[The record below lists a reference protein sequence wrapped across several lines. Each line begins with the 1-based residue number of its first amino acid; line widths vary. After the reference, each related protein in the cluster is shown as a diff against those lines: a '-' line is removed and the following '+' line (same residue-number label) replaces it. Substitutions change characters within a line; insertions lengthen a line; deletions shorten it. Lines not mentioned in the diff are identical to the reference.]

1 MTANEQLKNYLLEN
15 SDTITEKWLSVRR
28 GEDDSSIYSNH
39 MPQKIVKELIDSNH
53 ELIRVIANSLSLE
66 HDKNL
71 ETWSSEAGERRARID
86 IGLTRSIS
94 QFNVFRDVLWDYLER
109 FLLENKM
116 EIAEAIKLGRKV
128 DTTLDGMIEGFSG
141 SYSAYTV
148 KRMRS
153 QQEMID
159 ELSTPIITITDG
171 VAVLPLIGDIDTH
184 RAKKLL
190 EHSLRESSQKE
201 VNCLIVDLSGVLVV
215 DTMVAQELFKI
226 IDALELTGV
235 EVSLTGMSPELAHSI
250 VTLGIRFD
258 HVKMYNNLMQA
269 LKDFGIARME

>member
-1 MTANEQLKNYLLEN
+1 MTANDKLKNYLLEN
-15 SDTITEKWLSVRR
+15 SDTVTEKWLSIRR
-28 GEDDSSIYSNH
+28 GKDDSSIFSNH

-53 ELIRVIANSLSLE
+53 ELIRVIASSLTHE
-66 HDKNL
+66 HDENL
-71 ETWSSEAGERRARID
+71 ETWGREAGERRARID

-94 QFNVFRDVLWDYLER
+94 QFHVFRDVLWDYLEQ
-109 FLLENKM
+109 FFLENKI

-128 DTTLDGMIEGFSG
+128 DTTLDGIIEGFSA

-184 RAKKLL
+184 RAKKLM

-235 EVSLTGMSPELAHSI
+235 EVSLTGMRPELAHSI

-269 LKDFGIARME
+269 LKEFGIARIE

>member
-128 DTTLDGMIEGFSG
+128 DTTLDGIIEGFSG

>member
-1 MTANEQLKNYLLEN
+1 
-15 SDTITEKWLSVRR
+15 
-28 GEDDSSIYSNH
+28 

-128 DTTLDGMIEGFSG
+128 DTTLDGIIEGFSG

>member
-109 FLLENKM
+109 FFLENKM

-128 DTTLDGMIEGFSG
+128 DTTLDGIIEGFSA

-184 RAKKLL
+184 RAKKLM

-235 EVSLTGMSPELAHSI
+235 EVSLTGMRPELAHSI

-269 LKDFGIARME
+269 LKEFGITRVE

>member
-1 MTANEQLKNYLLEN
+1 MTANEKLKNYLLEN
-15 SDTITEKWLSVRR
+15 SNTITEKWLSIRR
-28 GEDDSSIYSNH
+28 EEDDSSIYSNY

-53 ELIRVIANSLSLE
+53 ELIKVIATSLSRE
-66 HDKNL
+66 YEGNL
-71 ETWSSEAGERRARID
+71 EAWSSEAGERRARID

-94 QFNVFRDVLWDYLER
+94 HFNVFRDVLWDYLER
-109 FLLENKM
+109 FFLKNNIDLS
-116 EIAEAIKLGRKV
+116 EALKLGRKV
-128 DTTLDGMIEGFSG
+128 DNALDGLIEGFTV

-159 ELSTPIITITDG
+159 ELSTPIITITDA

-184 RAKKLL
+184 RAKKLM
-190 EHSLRESSQKE
+190 EHSLRESSEKE

-235 EVSLTGMSPELAHSI
+235 EVSLTGIRPELAHSI
-250 VTLGIRFD
+250 ITLGISFD
-258 HVKMYNNLMQA
+258 QIKMYNNLMQA
-269 LKDFGIARME
+269 LKDFGITRVE

>member
-94 QFNVFRDVLWDYLER
+94 QFNVFRDVLWDCLER
-109 FLLENKM
+109 FFLENKM

-128 DTTLDGMIEGFSG
+128 DTTLDGIIEGFSG